1 MRILSPVTAPTPK
14 APRARRRSRAA
25 VPGAPEQSITPSRRE
40 TAAAAT
46 LPAASEAP
54 ISPQQLDAVILRHL
68 RRYPNRF
75 VDLNPLA
82 EELAL
87 EPERLQLALE
97 RLARR
102 RMVTLPFIEP
112 GRAGGAEL
120 TEVGL
125 RWLIAQEGGSPAD
138 TPVALQPSRERIRP
152 EDEAAR
158 LPRAEVY
165 GVNR

>member
-1 MRILSPVTAPTPK
+1 MTDAKPARSRT
-14 APRARRRSRAA
+14 RRRAPA
-25 VPGAPEQSITPSRRE
+25 GAPEQSITPTAAE

-46 LPAASEAP
+46 VPAATDAP
-54 ISPQQLDAVILRHL
+54 ISDDQLVAVILRHL

-75 VDLNPLA
+75 VDLGPLA
-82 EELAL
+82 AEL
-87 EPERLQLALE
+87 EVVPERIQLALE
-97 RLARR
+97 RLSWR

-125 RWLIAQEGGSPAD
+125 RWLIAREGGTPAD
-138 TPVALQPSRERIRP
+138 VPVAFQPATDRVRA

-165 GVNR
+165 GLRS

>member
-1 MRILSPVTAPTPK
+1 MTDPKPRPTSK
-14 APRARRRSRAA
+14 PRASRKRAA
-25 VPGAPEQSITPSRRE
+25 TGAPDQSITPTAAE
-40 TAAAAT
+40 TAAIAT
-46 LPAASEAP
+46 LPSATDAP
-54 ISPQQLDAVILRHL
+54 ISGEQLDAVILRHL

-75 VDLNPLA
+75 VDLGPLA
-82 EELAL
+82 DELAI
-87 EPERLQLALE
+87 EPGRMQLTLE

-112 GRAGGAEL
+112 GTAGGAEL

-125 RWLIAQEGGSPAD
+125 RWLIAHEGGTPVD
-138 TPVALQPSRERIRP
+138 TPVAFQPSDKRIRS

-165 GVNR
+165 GVRDSSR